1 MLDGWFELT
10 HSFLE
15 DHRGALTPEDLRRF
29 FDGQEP
35 RWRHGFAG
43 ADQIPRRQ
51 MTVDGLAKLRQPT
64 DDRQAMVLL
73 VGPDGQ
79 GKTTALLQMAGD
91 LVGEGRRVLVRAPGA
106 RLDPQAVADL
116 DAGTTWFLVSD
127 DASEIAHDVEKT
139 VEQLAGVGRHDI
151 HWLLSSRDV
160 DWKAQFMRGGR
171 TVEPAWERSADL
183 WPALGN
189 RVIGLAV
196 TPAEA
201 VTILGAWGSAD
212 ALGAA
217 SALAD
222 SERAEALEE
231 RATKTLGLS
240 NATLLGASLDLR
252 HGAEGLPALVQ
263 SALAPLAGDPARG
276 AFFFAAAAQVA
287 GVDGVDLFVLADLV
301 GVDRGDRHAAIL
313 ERLTDAGLAS
323 GSAGALRPRHSA
335 IARAAVRLLADGRFD
350 ADLED
355 VYRRLVRGTAA
366 TGNDVKSLAAGGA
379 IMTCGP
385 LLAEKLQQLGLD
397 VSRSGEVACAV
408 SDEAEMALPDF
419 LLFTVARA
427 RTYREAGRP
436 ADSRR
441 LLRDRMADATSKND
455 WDVAGRAFLHEL
467 SVPESEVGQL
477 AEGTALAGLALADGD
492 GLGQVLMADGKLAL
506 LALGEACRELGAAG
520 AAEGAIFRRQL
531 RSCHHL
537 GEKVTPKWDQKA
549 RFQFHTL
556 EVAANEYE
564 IPKTTAAEALIWLAE
579 TVKTATDM
587 VTDAAVADL
596 AKRLTP
602 EDGALTYSHLEK
614 TIGLG
619 RLPWAKE

>member
-1 MLDGWFELT
+1 LDGWFELT
-10 HSFLE
+10 HSFLD
-15 DHRGALTPEDLRRF
+15 DHGRALTTEDLKQF
-29 FDGQEP
+29 FDGREP
-35 RWRHGFAG
+35 HWRHGLA
-43 ADQIPRRQ
+43 AASQIPRRQ
-51 MTVDGLAKLRQPT
+51 MVEDGLAKLRQPT
-64 DDRQAMVLL
+64 DERQAMVLL

-79 GKTTALLQMAGD
+79 GKTTALLQMASD
-91 LVGEGRRVLVRAPGA
+91 LAGEGRRVLVRAPGA
-106 RLDPQAVADL
+106 RLDPQAVGDL
-116 DAGTTWFLVSD
+116 PKGAIWVLVSD
-127 DASEIAHDVEKT
+127 DASEIAHDVET
-139 VEQLAGVGRHDI
+139 AVEQLAGARRHDI
-151 HWLLSSRDV
+151 HWLLSARDV

-201 VTILGAWGSAD
+201 VTILAAWSSAD
-212 ALGAA
+212 CLGAA
-217 SALAD
+217 AALAGD
-222 SERAEALEE
+222 SARAEALEE
-231 RATKTLGLS
+231 RSTKTLGLS
-240 NATLLGASLDLR
+240 DATLLGASLDLR
-252 HGAEGLPALVQ
+252 YGVEGLPALV
-263 SALAPLAGDPARG
+263 SDAIGSLAGEPARD

-313 ERLTDAGLAS
+313 ERLADAGLAS
-323 GSAGALRPRHSA
+323 GSAGALRPRHA
-335 IARAAVRLLADGRFD
+335 ALARVAVQLLAEGRFD
-350 ADLED
+350 IALED
-355 VYRRLVRGTAA
+355 LYRRLVRGTAA

-385 LLAEKLQQLGLD
+385 LLSEKLQQLGLP
-397 VSRSGEVACAV
+397 VSRSDEVACAV
-408 SDEAEMALPDF
+408 SDEAEVALPDF

-427 RTYREAGRP
+427 RTYRAAARP

-441 LLRDRMADATSKND
+441 ILRDRLVDATSKND

-467 SVPESEVGQL
+467 SVPETEVGQL
-477 AEGTALAGLALADGD
+477 AEGTTLAGLALADGD
-492 GLGQVLMADGKLAL
+492 GLGQVMMADGKLAL
-506 LALGEACRELGAAG
+506 LALGEACRELAAREDGAL
-520 AAEGAIFRRQL
+520 FRRQL
-531 RSCHHL
+531 RSVHHL

-549 RFQFHTL
+549 RFQFHTI

-587 VTDAAVADL
+587 VTDAGIADL

-602 EDGALTYSHLEK
+602 DDGPLTYAHLEK